1 MHFLICD
8 LGNTR
13 AKIAL
18 YNDDVPIKQAILTEV
33 DPEAFVRLL
42 NSSGFNHADA
52 AIVSSVSQETAPFID
67 QIDAGRI
74 ITLTEHTLLP
84 LINEYKTPA
93 TLGNDRIAG
102 AVGGAALYP
111 GKDIL
116 VIDLG
121 TAITYDFVEKGK
133 TYRGGSISP
142 GINMRFKAL
151 NAFTM
156 RLPLLTASPEM
167 PLTGTTTS
175 EAVGSGVMNG
185 CMAEVSG
192 IIEAYRLLYPE
203 INIILT
209 GGDLIYFEKMLKNN
223 IFANPNLIVWGL
235 KQILTYNL
243 EK

>member
-1 MHFLICD
+1 MYFLICD

-18 YNDDVPIKQAILTEV
+18 YHDDLLIKQATLEQV
-33 DPEAFVRLL
+33 SPEAFELL
-42 NSSGFNHADA
+42 INSSGFNQAGA
-52 AIVSSVSQETAPFID
+52 AIISSVSHEITPFVQKIN
-67 QIDAGRI
+67 AGHI

-111 GKDIL
+111 DKDIL
-116 VIDLG
+116 IIDLG
-121 TAITYDFVEKGK
+121 TAITYDFVEKGRIYK
-133 TYRGGSISP
+133 GGSISP

-156 RLPLLTASPEM
+156 RLPLLTASPEIS
-167 PLTGTTTS
+167 LTGTTTT
-175 EAVGSGVMNG
+175 EAIRSGVMNG
-185 CMAEVSG
+185 CLAEVSG
-192 IIEAYRLLYPE
+192 IIEVYRQRYPGVK
-203 INIILT
+203 IILT

-235 KQILTYNL
+235 KQILIYNL

>member
-1 MHFLICD
+1 MRFLICD

-13 AKIAL
+13 TKIAL
-18 YNDDVPIKQAILTEV
+18 YNDDLLIKQAILNENNP
-33 DPEAFVRLL
+33 DAFARLIC
-42 NSSGFNHADA
+42 SSGFNHTDA
-52 AIVSSVSQETAPFID
+52 AIVSSVSHDTTSFVERIT
-67 QIDAGRI
+67 AGRI

-84 LINEYKTPA
+84 LINEYKTPS

-102 AVGGAALYP
+102 AIGGAALYP
-111 GKDIL
+111 GNDIL

-133 TYRGGSISP
+133 IYKGGGISP
-142 GINMRFKAL
+142 GINMRFKSL

-156 RLPLLTASPEM
+156 RLPLLTPSAEA
-167 PLTGTTTS
+167 PLIGTTTS
-175 EAVGSGVMNG
+175 GAIGSGVMNG
-185 CMAEVSG
+185 CRAEVSG
-192 IIEAYRLLYPE
+192 IIEAYRLLYPK
-203 INIILT
+203 IKIILT

-223 IFANPNLIVWGL
+223 IFANPNLIIWGL